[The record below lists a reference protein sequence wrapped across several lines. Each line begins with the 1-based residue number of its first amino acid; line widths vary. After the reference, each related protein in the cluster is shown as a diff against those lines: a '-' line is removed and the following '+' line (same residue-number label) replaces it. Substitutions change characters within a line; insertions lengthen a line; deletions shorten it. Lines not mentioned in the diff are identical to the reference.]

1 MDKKKFLELV
11 AQTKVGKQ
19 LPDAVYVHK
28 DAFHAV
34 PEQLQ
39 SFVPA
44 VSKALKV
51 EESDWDLIKLFKKEF
66 RISLLSYPDF
76 YTDSYPALKQSLNVD
91 LSKLSHKITLY
102 KNSENPPILHRK
114 ETMVLTDNKHYDH
127 FVSLTQE
134 GEAAGLYEN
143 TRIIGF
149 KQSWSN
155 LINKHG
161 YELVD
166 GRLHRS
172 SAVQPAESEKDIDRH
187 KTAIV
192 RHELSAPMK
201 ALAKHHFLDGEHSI
215 FDYGCGRGDD
225 LRELEAHGL
234 DALGW
239 DPNFQPDNDKVE
251 SDIVNIG
258 FVLNVIED
266 KDERLDAL
274 LGAWEISEK
283 LLVVSVMLTNDTYI
297 SQFTPYKDGVI
308 TSRNTFQK
316 YYAQSEIKGYIESAL
331 QENAIA
337 VSPGIFFVFKDKMS
351 EQEYLQS
358 KYLRHHNWQ
367 QLTSPE
373 PVQARDK
380 AKLIITQNQS
390 LFNEFWNVCLELGR
404 IPIIEE
410 FDKSLEV
417 RQLVGSHKKIFSLL
431 EELYDT
437 EAFKEAQLSRKE
449 DLLLYF
455 AMGLFEKRKPYTK
468 QPDNLKRDI
477 KTFFDN
483 YNSAQ
488 LEAREL
494 LFGIADTEL
503 IEQEC
508 IRANEVLPASQLR
521 YENEEP
527 HSLTFHKNFENQLPL
542 ALRVYLGA
550 ALQMYGELDE
560 VQLIKIHIHSGK
572 VTLLAYENFETSPLP
587 ALKERI
593 KIKMADQDIDFFDYV
608 QPEKRPLLLDKIELT
623 DNSFK
628 DYKKQKAFNKR
639 LLQIL
644 VTYHGDLNHVSS
656 TQLNNWLTIKRI
668 SIKGYRFFKI
678 HNSPLNK

>member
-1 MDKKKFLELV
+1 
-11 AQTKVGKQ
+11 
-19 LPDAVYVHK
+19 
-28 DAFHAV
+28 
-34 PEQLQ
+34 
-39 SFVPA
+39 
-44 VSKALKV
+44 ALKV

-91 LSKLSHKITLY
+91 LSKLSHKITSY

-114 ETMVLTDNKHYDH
+114 ETMVLTDNKYYDH

-172 SAVQPAESEKDIDRH
+172 SAVQSAVSEKNIDRH

-201 ALAKHHFLDGEHSI
+201 ALGKHHFLDGEYSI

-234 DALGW
+234 DVLGW
-239 DPNFQPDNDKVE
+239 DPNFQPDNDKVA

-274 LGAWEISEK
+274 LGAWEIAER
-283 LLVVSVMLTNDTYI
+283 LLVVSVMLANDTYI

-316 YYAQSEIKGYIESAL
+316 YYAQSEIKGYIDRTL

-337 VSPGIFFVFKDKMS
+337 VSPGIFFIFKDKIS
-351 EQEYLQS
+351 EQQYLQN
-358 KYLRHHNWQ
+358 KYLRHHKWQ

-390 LFNEFWNVCLELGR
+390 LFNEFWNICLELGR

-417 RQLVGSHKKIFSLL
+417 KQLVGSHKKIFSLL
-431 EELYDT
+431 EDLYDT
-437 EAFKEAQLSRKE
+437 KAFEEALLSRKE

-455 AMGLFEKRKPYTK
+455 SMGLFEKRKPYTK

-477 KTFFDN
+477 RTFFDN

-488 LEAREL
+488 LAASEL

-508 IRANEVLPASQLR
+508 IRANEVLPASLLR

-593 KIKMADQDIDFFDYV
+593 KIKMADQDVDFFDYV
-608 QPEKRPLLLDKIELT
+608 QPEKRPLLLNKADLI
-623 DNSFK
+623 DDSFE
-628 DYKKQKAFNKR
+628 DYNKQQAFNKR
-639 LLQIL
+639 LKADFFSSEEFKYSNVNKVNIDYIL
-644 VTYHGDLNHVSS
+644 KK
-656 TQLNNWLTIKRI
+656 NNIHL
-668 SIKGYRFFKI
+668 KGYRFFTTQ
-678 HNSPLNK
+678 L